1 MPDSFDR
8 DVILDTNIDVILGVT
23 KEEPMDSA
31 MTRTTIALPADL
43 LARVDEAVHA
53 GKARS
58 RNSLVAAALR
68 RELAA
73 IERAEIDA
81 SFEGMA
87 EDAEYQAE
95 VDQLMKEF
103 AQADLEAWRLAE
115 DRA

>member
-1 MPDSFDR
+1 M
-8 DVILDTNIDVILGVT
+8 GG
-23 KEEPMDSA
+23 A

-73 IERAEIDA
+73 IERDEIDA

-95 VDQLMKEF
+95 VEQLMKEF
-103 AQADLEAWRLAE
+103 AQADAEAWRMVKE
-115 DRA
+115 HE